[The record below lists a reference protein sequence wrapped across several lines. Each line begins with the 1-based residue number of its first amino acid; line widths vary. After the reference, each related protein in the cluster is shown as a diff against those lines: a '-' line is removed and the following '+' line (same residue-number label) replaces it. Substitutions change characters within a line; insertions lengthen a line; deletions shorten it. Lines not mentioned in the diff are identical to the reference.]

1 MDKKYE
7 ILKDQAITM
16 NGSTIYR
23 IKALR
28 NFGDIKAGDI
38 GGFIEKEENL
48 SHEGPC
54 WVYGDAMVYHNAKVR
69 ENAIVRDYAHVYN
82 ESQVLHNAIVEDHAR
97 VCNNGIVFGNARIKD
112 NGSVFDHG
120 IVNGFAIVQD
130 NAVVRDCARVYGE
143 TIIKDHATVAGYMM
157 VSKGTISNSAILF
170 GVGEI
175 NFDVSSK
182 DDWTFYRNPCI
193 DSGFITTSTKIDV
206 WNYRFFSG
214 TAEEF
219 IDMFERVDEHH
230 RIPDELKFVKALVK
244 FHQDLYFKA

>member
-23 IKALR
+23 IRALR
-28 NFGDIKAGDI
+28 NFGDVEAGDI

-48 SHEGPC
+48 SHDGPC
-54 WVYGDAMVYHNAKVR
+54 WIYDDAMVYHNAKVR
-69 ENAIVRDYAHVYN
+69 DNAIVRDYAHVYN
-82 ESQVLHNAIVEDHAR
+82 ESQILHNAIIEGHAR
-97 VCNNGIVFGNARIKD
+97 VHGHGIIFGNARIKD

-157 VSKGTISNSAILF
+157 VSQGTISNSVILF

-182 DDWTFYRNPCI
+182 DDWTFYRNPCV

-214 TAEEF
+214 TAEEL

-230 RIPDELKFVKALVK
+230 RIPGELEFVKALVK

>member
-7 ILKDQAITM
+7 ILKDKSITM

-28 NFGDIKAGDI
+28 NFGDVKAGDM

-48 SHEGPC
+48 SHDGPC
-54 WVYGDAMVYHNAKVR
+54 WIYDDAMVYHNAKVR
-69 ENAIVRDYAHVYN
+69 DNAIVRGYAHVYN
-82 ESQVLHNAIVEDHAR
+82 ESQVLHNAIVEGHSR
-97 VCNNGIVFGNARIKD
+97 VHGHGIVFGNARIKD
-112 NGSVFDHG
+112 NSSVFDHG

-130 NAVVRDCARVYGE
+130 NTVVRDCARVYGE
-143 TIIKDHATVAGYMM
+143 AIIKDHATVAGYMM
-157 VSKGTISNSAILF
+157 VSQGTISNSAILF

-175 NFDVSSK
+175 NFDIDAK
-182 DDWTFYRNPCI
+182 DDWTFYRNPCV
-193 DSGFITTSTKIDV
+193 DSGFITTSTKIDI
-206 WNYRFFSG
+206 WNYRSFSG

-230 RIPDELKFVKALVK
+230 RIPGELEFVKALVK